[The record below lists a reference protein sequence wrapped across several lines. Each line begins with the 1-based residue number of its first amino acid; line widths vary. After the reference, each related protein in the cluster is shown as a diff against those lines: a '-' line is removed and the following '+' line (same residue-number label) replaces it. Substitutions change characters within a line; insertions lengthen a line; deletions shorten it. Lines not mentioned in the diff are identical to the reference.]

1 MLSVYLYKCTIHS
14 NKNSSQT
21 WLDSQVLL
29 ISSRNGAFVPHWINC
44 MWELLGEPKN
54 SKPAGKI
61 LLRETKLS
69 ETLLHLLFKGGKETT
84 GFHRKKK
91 RHWALR
97 FNQPSYVPISN
108 RFEGPV
114 VYRKEVIAKC
124 AGISGL
130 KSQKWGTQ
138 RLWAKGSSIL
148 WDLPLL
154 LCLWAIL
161 QLGGWGSSKNW
172 GAEEKQ
178 GTHHKMALGSY

>member
-1 MLSVYLYKCTIHS
+1 MVRLC
-14 NKNSSQT
+14 
-21 WLDSQVLL
+21 L
-29 ISSRNGAFVPHWINC
+29 I
-44 MWELLGEPKN
+44 ELTACESCLESPKIQNQQGKSFWGRPSCQRLCFTSFSKVEKKPLG
-54 SKPAGKI
+54 
-61 LLRETKLS
+61 
-69 ETLLHLLFKGGKETT
+69 FT
-84 GFHRKKK
+84 GKKK

-178 GTHHKMALGSY
+178 GTHHKIALGSY